1 MALAVPGLRVG
12 LDAAEVA
19 YAAAAVGLRVAVQQL
34 EPAAGM
40 RHADAV
46 VQARQGSEV
55 EDDEHRR
62 RIVGLAQERD
72 HALLPV
78 RSADPLKAVLRKIL
92 CVQGGFFSV
101 NGIQI

>member
-34 EPAAGM
+34 EPAAGV
-40 RHADAV
+40 RHADAI
-46 VQARQGSEV
+46 VQAPQGSEV

-62 RIVGLAQERD
+62 RIVALAEERD

-78 RSADPLKAVLRKIL
+78 RSADPLEAVLREVL
-92 CVQGGFFSV
+92 CVQGKFFSI
-101 NGIQI
+101 GAIQ